1 MKRLKTLLAL
11 LLAVLLFAG
20 LCLPAAADDAA
31 PAEEDPT
38 AETASSEDGGASIV
52 DQDWDTIIRDLLAEH
67 YLYDT
72 QVAVG
77 YLNLVTGEEHYLNP
91 DEYMT
96 AASMFKLPLCM
107 YYTELLKTG
116 RTTWDEEKEGESYKS
131 VQDNILLY
139 SDNKAAERLWE
150 KLGGYAEF
158 RRLTAPYMGAD
169 PEEIKGVNEQYNRYT
184 ARQFITC
191 LKLLYDENERFPD
204 IIETMKQAMPDRYFR
219 LQENRFPIAH
229 KFGFIPSTM
238 SNEESALNDCGIVF
252 TSQPFALVCFTRNGG
267 AAEQFLT
274 SCCSVMCDYTEASAA
289 LTAAQE
295 AEEKARAEA
304 EAAASATPEP
314 EASEAPADEASR
326 AGSELLARLSSRL
339 SPVLSRLPKDLP
351 VIPLGFVVLFMLLGL
366 IAVLRLTFRY
376 RARFF
381 PLLFALLVSAAAMLL
396 SITGIYSGT
405 VYAKP
410 SGDPA
415 ETVVLFFD
423 NLCAGRYDAACEQ
436 LRDYADL
443 GLGDTPSTAAGRMV
457 YDALHASYSYELVGE
472 PEVKMLDAV
481 QKVRFRYL
489 ALPSIGDDVAAQTQR
504 QIEAIV
510 EQSNPNEV
518 YDADRHYLPEVT
530 ERAYLAALDAV
541 LAHAE
546 KYYTEDELTLSLT
559 YTYGRWQ
566 MLMSPELLRALGG
579 GTGV

>member
-11 LLAVLLFAG
+11 LLALLLFAASG
-20 LCLPAAADDAA
+20 LAAAADDAA
-31 PAEEDPT
+31 AEASASGDGTQEDDAQAPA
-38 AETASSEDGGASIV
+38 A
-52 DQDWDTIIRDLLAEH
+52 DWDTIVRDLLAEH

-91 DEYMT
+91 DEYMG

-116 RTTWDEEKEGESYKS
+116 QATWDDQKEGESYKS

-191 LKLLYDENERFPD
+191 LRLLYTESERFPD

-219 LQENRFPIAH
+219 LNENRWPIAH
-229 KFGFIPSTM
+229 KFGYIPGTM
-238 SNEESALNDCGIVF
+238 PNEESVLNDCGIIF

-267 AAEQFLT
+267 PSEQFLT
-274 SCCSVMCDYTEASAA
+274 ACCTAMCDYTEASAA
-289 LTAAQE
+289 RDAARKQE
-295 AEEKARAEA
+295 EEEKAPS
-304 EAAASATPEP
+304 EAAAAAETPVP
-314 EASEAPADEASR
+314 EASETPADEAS
-326 AGSELLARLSSRL
+326 APDSPLITGLSERMSVLSSK
-339 SPVLSRLPKDLP
+339 LPENLP
-351 VIPLGFVVLFMLLGL
+351 VVPLAFVVLFVLLGL
-366 IAVLRLTFRY
+366 IAVLRLSFRY
-376 RARFF
+376 KARFF
-381 PLLFALLVSAAAMLL
+381 PLLFALLISAAAMLL
-396 SITGIYSGT
+396 SIMGLYNGT

-415 ETVVLFFD
+415 QTVTLFFD
-423 NLCAGRYDAACEQ
+423 DLCAGRYDAACEQ

-443 GLGDTPSTAAGRMV
+443 GLGETPSSAAGRRV
-457 YDALHASYSYELVGE
+457 YDALRESYAYELVGE
-472 PEVKMLDAV
+472 PETKMLDAV
-481 QKVRFRYL
+481 QKLRFRYL
-489 ALPSIGDDVAAQTQR
+489 ALPSIEADVAAETQR

-510 EQSNPNEV
+510 ESSDPNEV
-518 YDADRHYLPEVT
+518 YDADRHYRPEVA

-546 KYYTEDELTLSLT
+546 KYYTEEELTLSLT
-559 YTYGRWQ
+559 YTGGRWQ

-579 GTGV
+579 GTGA

>member
-31 PAEEDPT
+31 PAGEDAA
-38 AETASSEDGGASIV
+38 AESSAPDDAAQEDAAEAPAA
-52 DQDWDTIIRDLLAEH
+52 DWDTIVRDLLAEH
-67 YLYDT
+67 SLYDT

-91 DEYMT
+91 DEYMG

-116 RTTWDEEKEGESYKS
+116 QTTWDEQKEGESYKS
-131 VQDNILLY
+131 VQDDILLY

-150 KLGGYAEF
+150 KLGGYGVF

-169 PEEIKGVNEQYNRYT
+169 PEEIKGLNEQYNRYT

-204 IIETMKQAMPDRYFR
+204 ILETMKQAMPDRYFR
-219 LQENRFPIAH
+219 LHENRWPIAH
-229 KFGFIPSTM
+229 KFGYIPSTM
-238 SNEESALNDCGIVF
+238 PGEESVMNDCGIVF
-252 TSQPFALVCFTRNGG
+252 TSQPFALVCFTRNSGMS
-267 AAEQFLT
+267 EQFLT
-274 SCCSVMCDYTEASAA
+274 ACCTAMCDYTEASAA
-289 LTAAQE
+289 AQRA
-295 AEEKARAEA
+295 AEEQARA
-304 EAAASATPEP
+304 AAAAAAETPVP
-314 EASEAPADEASR
+314 EASEAPADASLPGG
-326 AGSELLARLSSRL
+326 ALLARLSERL
-339 SPVLSRLPKDLP
+339 SAFSSRLPDNLP
-351 VIPLGFVVLFMLLGL
+351 VVPLAFVVLFVLLGL
-366 IAVLRLTFRY
+366 IAVLRLSFRY
-376 RARFF
+376 KARFF
-381 PLLFALLVSAAAMLL
+381 PLLFALLISAAAMLL
-396 SITGIYSGT
+396 SIAGLYNGT
-405 VYAKP
+405 VYARP

-415 ETVVLFFD
+415 QTVTLFFD

-443 GLGDTPSTAAGRMV
+443 GLGDAPSSAAGRRV
-457 YDALHASYSYELVGE
+457 YDALHESYAYELVGE
-472 PEVKMLDAV
+472 PETDKLDAV

-489 ALPSIGDDVAAQTQR
+489 ALPSIEADVAAETQR
-504 QIEAIV
+504 QIESIV
-510 EQSNPNEV
+510 DSSNPNEV

-546 KYYTEDELTLSLT
+546 TYYAEDELSLSLT
-559 YTYGRWQ
+559 YTDGRWQ

-579 GTGV
+579 GTGA

>member
-31 PAEEDPT
+31 PAGEDPT
-38 AETASSEDGGASIV
+38 AGAASSEDGGAQIA
-52 DQDWDTIIRDLLAEH
+52 DQDWDTLILDLLAEH
-67 YLYDT
+67 DLYGT

-116 RTTWDEEKEGESYKS
+116 KTTWDEQKEGESYKS

-169 PEEIKGVNEQYNRYT
+169 LEEIKGVNEQYNRYT

-219 LQENRFPIAH
+219 LHENRFPIAH
-229 KFGFIPSTM
+229 KFGYIPST
-238 SNEESALNDCGIVF
+238 LPIVY

-267 AAEQFLT
+267 AAEQFFT
-274 SCCSVMCDYTEASAA
+274 SCCTAMCDYTEASAA
-289 LTAAQE
+289 LAAAQE
-295 AEEKARAEA
+295 AAEKARAEA
-304 EAAASATPEP
+304 SVTPEP
-314 EASEAPADEASR
+314 EASEAPADEASWP
-326 AGSELLARLSSRL
+326 GSALLARLSSRL
-339 SPVLSRLPKDLP
+339 SPLLSRLPKDLP
-351 VIPLGFVVLFMLLGL
+351 VVPLGFVVLFVVLGL
-366 IAVLRLTFRY
+366 IAILRLSFRY

-396 SITGIYSGT
+396 SITGVYNGT

-415 ETVVLFFD
+415 QTVVLFFD

-457 YDALHASYSYELVGE
+457 YDALHASYSYELAGE

-489 ALPSIGDDVAAQTQR
+489 ALPSIEDDVAAETRR

-559 YTYGRWQ
+559 YTDGRWQ

-579 GTGV
+579 GTGA

>member
-31 PAEEDPT
+31 PAGEDPA
-38 AETASSEDGGASIV
+38 AEAASSEDGGAQIA
-52 DQDWDTIIRDLLAEH
+52 DQDWDTLILDLLAEH
-67 YLYDT
+67 DLYGT

-116 RTTWDEEKEGESYKS
+116 KTTWDEQKEGESYKS

-169 PEEIKGVNEQYNRYT
+169 LEEIKGVNEQYNRYT

-204 IIETMKQAMPDRYFR
+204 IVETMKQAMPDRYFR
-219 LQENRFPIAH
+219 LHENRFPIAH

-238 SNEESALNDCGIVF
+238 SNEESALNDCGIIF

-274 SCCSVMCDYTEASAA
+274 SCCTVMCDYTEA
-289 LTAAQE
+289 AAQE

-304 EAAASATPEP
+304 EAETAAEAAASVTSAP
-314 EASEAPADEASR
+314 EASEAPAVETSMP
-326 AGSELLARLSSRL
+326 GSELLTRLSSRL
-339 SPVLSRLPKDLP
+339 SPVVSKLPKGLP
-351 VIPLGFVVLFMLLGL
+351 VVPLGFVVLFMVLGL
-366 IAVLRLTFRY
+366 IAILRLSFRY

-396 SITGIYSGT
+396 SITGVYNGT

-410 SGDPA
+410 SGDPTQ
-415 ETVVLFFD
+415 TVVLFFD
-423 NLCAGRYDAACEQ
+423 NLFDCCILHKNGFGHNLFFDFLFNTYAAPCYIHLLLFNFFINFHGLFCNNFLLWRCNNFFLWLLLIFHHNQNNLILWRNLLDDWLDDWLLYYINRFCSFQCNLIIILWLYDNFVVRKLRFYLINDRYSLDCN
-436 LRDYADL
+436 
-443 GLGDTPSTAAGRMV
+443 SFFF
-457 YDALHASYSYELVGE
+457 SI
-472 PEVKMLDAV
+472 KMR
-481 QKVRFRYL
+481 KC
-489 ALPSIGDDVAAQTQR
+489 
-504 QIEAIV
+504 
-510 EQSNPNEV
+510 
-518 YDADRHYLPEVT
+518 
-530 ERAYLAALDAV
+530 
-541 LAHAE
+541 
-546 KYYTEDELTLSLT
+546 
-559 YTYGRWQ
+559 
-566 MLMSPELLRALGG
+566 
-579 GTGV
+579 